1 MSLRASALRA
11 KQSSPY
17 AEDLLVAE
25 LARLGV
31 GYLSM
36 QSEVQASQPFLPNKL
51 LAELI
56 RQPSSRVRA
65 ALISLLLAH
74 PEYARYVPKALKELS
89 HEQALTMKLF
99 YSAAAALQRKYTRE
113 MEKYFA
119 HPIQPLPNLFVE
131 ELHLQDASVD
141 DQLKTLARIHRQKT
155 GMTLN
160 WIGTYENAAR
170 HLLRRWE
177 MERAWK
183 K

>member
-11 KQSSPY
+11 KQSPHQT
-17 AEDLLVAE
+17 EDLLVAE

-36 QSEVQASQPFLPNKL
+36 QSEVQACQPFPPHKL
-51 LAELI
+51 LAELM

-74 PEYARYVPKALKELS
+74 PEYARYIPEALKELTR
-89 HEQALTMKLF
+89 EQALTMKLF

-113 MEKYFA
+113 MEKYSA
-119 HPIQPLPNLFVE
+119 HPIQPLPNLFAE
-131 ELHLQDASVD
+131 EFLLPGVTVD
-141 DQLKTLARIHRQKT
+141 EQLKTLARIHRRKT
-155 GMTLN
+155 GITLN
-160 WIGTYENAAR
+160 WAGTYENAAR

-177 MERAWK
+177 MEQAWK